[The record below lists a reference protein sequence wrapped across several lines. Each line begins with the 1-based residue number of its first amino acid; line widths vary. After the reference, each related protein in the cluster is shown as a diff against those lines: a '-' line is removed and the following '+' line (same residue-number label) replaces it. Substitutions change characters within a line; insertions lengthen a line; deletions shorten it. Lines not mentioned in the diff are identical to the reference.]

1 MGRGNANFERALFEV
16 SNGKMESIKA
26 KNVTEEMKARRQVFY
41 CPTPKCEAKLSHNKG
56 RGKNPKP
63 YFFLRKLPNG
73 EKNTHAKGCK
83 FYILDEY
90 VDIEETVKIRNKY
103 DGVKWEVPL
112 EDGDYPQSN
121 TNKSKTNVPTI
132 QPSSNKNISYSR
144 SIKPNI
150 MRINNTRACLALRNE
165 LIHEE
170 VEIRQKI
177 NQELKDQGIL
187 YNTYS
192 YDKLLMDI
200 KNKAYKKAFYV
211 LGYLWVSEWKHFK
224 NSENAHFLL
233 RGADKKIAKCY
244 FSKDD
249 VQYAVSDLTWDIQ
262 KNIKRNAKAKRSA
275 FVAVKAV
282 VRGTEVLNINGKE
295 TEVASLTIYE
305 IGTEDD

>member
-1 MGRGNANFERALFEV
+1 M
-16 SNGKMESIKA
+16 
-26 KNVTEEMKARRQVFY
+26 
-41 CPTPKCEAKLSHNKG
+41 
-56 RGKNPKP
+56 
-63 YFFLRKLPNG
+63 PNG

-132 QPSSNKNISYSR
+132 QPSRNKNISYSR

-170 VEIRQKI
+170 AEIRQKI

-187 YNTYS
+187 YNTYL

-200 KNKAYKKAFYV
+200 KNMSYKKAFYV
-211 LGYLWVSEWKHFK
+211 LGYLWISEWKHFK
-224 NSENAHFLL
+224 NSENPHFLL
-233 RGADKKIAKCY
+233 RGANKQIAKCH
-244 FSKDD
+244 FAKDD
-249 VQYAVSDLTWDIQ
+249 VQYDVSDLTWDMQ
-262 KNIKRNAKAKRSA
+262 KNIKTDSKARRST
-275 FVAVKAV
+275 FVAVKAA
-282 VRGTEVLNINGKE
+282 VRGTEVLNVNGKE
-295 TEVASLTIYE
+295 IEVSSLTIYE